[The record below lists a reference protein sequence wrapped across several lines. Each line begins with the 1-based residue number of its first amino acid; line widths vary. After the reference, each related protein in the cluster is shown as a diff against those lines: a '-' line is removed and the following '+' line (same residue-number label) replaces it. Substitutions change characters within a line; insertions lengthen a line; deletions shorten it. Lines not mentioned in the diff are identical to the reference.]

1 MNPSWSADMMLALLV
16 LQWLVL
22 GGLVV
27 AVLALA
33 RQVGILHTR
42 LAPAGAL
49 VTQAGPKIGELA
61 PVLEASDLDGR
72 AMRIGGARPRGLFL
86 LFVSPTCPICKAL
99 VPAAKSLARAERARL
114 DFAFASDGSTRE
126 AHQRYAADMGLDGW
140 PYLLSTELGMRFEVG
155 KLPYAVL
162 IDAAGVLRGKG
173 LVNSREHLESLIE
186 SMDSGFAT
194 LQDYLNHDAVDVGGA
209 RNAASTT
216 HNRS

>member
-1 MNPSWSADMMLALLV
+1 MTLSWSSEMLLALLI

-22 GGLVV
+22 GGLVI

-61 PVLEASDLDGR
+61 PELEVTGLDGR
-72 AMRIGGARPRGLFL
+72 TVRVGGTQPRGLFV

-99 VPAAKSLARAERARL
+99 VPAAKSLARAERARF

-126 AHQRYAADMGLDGW
+126 AHQRYAEDMGLDGW

-162 IDAAGVLRGKG
+162 IDGAGVLRGKG

-194 LQDYLNHDAVDVGGA
+194 IQDYLNQDAVDAGGA
-209 RNAASTT
+209 RKAASTT